1 MAKIE
6 YALISALY
14 DTKGADLYKE
24 IYYPIVKYSLADMY
38 YEAVEDQKYFD
49 LPALHSHI
57 EKLFGLDIPIIVLR
71 QCTKAVEKENDG
83 VSLRYYED
91 GQIIKIKEV
100 WELSVNDGI
109 AEKAQA
115 ISQRYSQLELMFQQ
129 FLQSEHLDCDKT
141 FFDFF
146 NDYAEDTFLFVE
158 QGGAEV
164 KIDEN
169 YANLSRFVSWIKDND
184 TDIYNLINE
193 LFWGAVIAG
202 FLRRSNVDLGLK
214 PTDRVNYYLDSSL
227 VFAILGLDSKENVEY
242 AREMLGII
250 KTAGS
255 IPMVHAIT
263 IREIFRI
270 FDQIERQNSPR
281 PGSSIESAM
290 EWQPDLSMSKLL
302 HIRNTLV
309 QALDKGYGIVVG
321 TTPSRELDDIDH
333 RYRNNQKVK
342 KLAKERG
349 NNSSDL
355 FREVHDVYMC
365 ELVQNANRIKST
377 HEKFDKYFVTFN
389 TGLVNSLRTPAGS
402 LGVIHSGNVVINLWI
417 HSSQSTLIKRSGLV
431 EVVARSFAMNKTDVR
446 RRLRTIRKLLANTEY
461 TKEDV
466 QSMYKALV
474 RRSYKTIKDVDA
486 LLDKETELKEEERLE
501 MVTAIKEAA
510 VELENEQKKIRLEDA
525 AQMEQLKK
533 DIESTK
539 QELLQVQQGKADAET
554 AIANLNQQIA
564 ATTTAHQETE
574 AKMNVLK
581 EELEK
586 QRQLNMLT
594 DQLGERKEEL
604 RNMEKQRQ
612 QSVST
617 FKFWFFVVIESV
629 LTLLLIVFLV
639 FFIIYIFKLPI
650 DEVKKYTED
659 HLWGIIIGVIALL
672 GISLRFKESNIV
684 SPIKKYKEHI
694 DDQLTSWDKRH
705 VEYEK
710 LKKEIESLKSE
721 MSSIKAI

>member
-49 LPALHSHI
+49 LPALHRHI
-57 EKLFGLDIPIIVLR
+57 EKLFGLDIPVIVLR
-71 QCTKAVEKENDG
+71 QCAKAVEKENDG

-146 NDYAEDTFLFVE
+146 NDYAEDAFLFVE

-214 PTDRVNYYLDSSL
+214 PIDRVNYYLDSSL

-263 IREIFRI
+263 VREIFRI
-270 FDQIERQNSPR
+270 FDQIERQNAPR

-365 ELVQNANRIKST
+365 ELVQNANRIRST

-539 QELLQVQQGKADAET
+539 QELLQVQQCKADAET

-564 ATTTAHQETE
+564 TTTTAHQETE
-574 AKMNVLK
+574 AKMNALK

-629 LTLLLIVFLV
+629 LALLLIVFLV

-650 DEVKKYTED
+650 DEVKKYTEV
-659 HLWGIIIGVIALL
+659 HLWSIIIGVIALL

-694 DDQLTSWDKRH
+694 DDQLASWDKRH

-710 LKKEIESLKSE
+710 LKDEIESLKSE